1 MAAVVKGFRRLPRKG
16 MCYGNSCRTH
26 VDVTGRIR
34 RGAQRWCKKPLGR
47 WGVLIQQWM
56 FDLASFREMQGLSG
70 GQTDK
75 DDEEL
80 RERFAPTGA
89 VVMGRRMFDEGEGP
103 WGDNPPYRMPVFVL
117 THEDRDTLVK
127 EGGTTF
133 TFVTDGIE
141 SALEQAKAAAGD
153 KNVNIAGG
161 ADTVQQYIRARLLD
175 ELEIHLAPLLFG
187 EGIRLFDKMG
197 PEHIE
202 LENMRVVTS
211 PKVTH
216 LRFRVAK

>member
-1 MAAVVKGFRRLPRKG
+1 MTLKGDG
-16 MCYGNSCRTH
+16 MGIVTAHMSMSLDECIAGPNAGAGN
-26 VDVTGRIR
+26 
-34 RGAQRWCKKPLGR
+34 PLGDG
-47 WGVLIQQWM
+47 GVLIQPWM
-56 FDLASFREMQGLSG
+56 FDLASFREMQGLTG
-70 GQTDK
+70 GQTNK

-80 RERFAPTGA
+80 RQRFAPTGA

-103 WGDNPPYRMPVFVL
+103 WGDKPPFRMPVFVV
-117 THEDRDTLVK
+117 THQPRERLVK

-141 SALEQAKAAAGD
+141 SALEQAKVAAGD

-161 ADTVQQYIRARLLD
+161 ADTVQQFIRAGLLD

-187 EGIRLFDKMG
+187 EGIRLFDKIG
-197 PEHIE
+197 PQHVE
-202 LENMRVVTS
+202 LENMRVVAS

-216 LRFRVAK
+216 LRFRVVK

>member
-1 MAAVVKGFRRLPRKG
+1 MSSISVLYMSMSLDGYVAGPNA
-16 MCYGNSCRTH
+16 
-26 VDVTGRIR
+26 
-34 RGAQRWCKKPLGR
+34 GADNPLGDG
-47 WGVLIQQWM
+47 GVRIQQWM
-56 FDLASFREMQGLSG
+56 FDLASFREIQGLSG
-70 GQTDK
+70 GQTNK

-103 WGDNPPYRMPVFVL
+103 WGDNPPFHMPVFVV
-117 THEDRDTLVK
+117 THEARERLVK

-161 ADTVQQYIRARLLD
+161 ADTVRQSIRAGLIE
-175 ELEIHLAPLLFG
+175 ELEIHLAPVLFG
-187 EGIRLFDKMG
+187 KGIRLFERMG
-197 PEHIE
+197 PEPIE
-202 LENMRVVTS
+202 LENIRVVAS
-211 PKVTH
+211 PRVTH
-216 LRFRVAK
+216 LRFRVVK

>member
-1 MAAVVKGFRRLPRKG
+1 MGIVTAHMSMSVDGYVSGPNAGA
-16 MCYGNSCRTH
+16 GN
-26 VDVTGRIR
+26 
-34 RGAQRWCKKPLGR
+34 PLGDG
-47 WGVLIQQWM
+47 GVLIQQWM
-56 FDLASFREMQGLSG
+56 FDLASFREIQGLSG
-70 GQTDK
+70 GQTNA

-80 RERFAPTGA
+80 RQRFAPTGA

-133 TFVTDGIE
+133 TFVTEGIE

-161 ADTVQQYIRARLLD
+161 ADTVQQFIRAGLLD

>member
-1 MAAVVKGFRRLPRKG
+1 MGIVTAHMSMSVDGYVAGRNAG
-16 MCYGNSCRTH
+16 AGN
-26 VDVTGRIR
+26 
-34 RGAQRWCKKPLGR
+34 PLGDG
-47 WGVLIQQWM
+47 GVLIQQWM
-56 FDLASFREMQGLSG
+56 FDLASFREIQGLSG
-70 GQTDK
+70 GQTNA

-80 RERFAPTGA
+80 RQRFAPTGA

-103 WGDNPPYRMPVFVL
+103 WGDNPPFRMPVFVL

-133 TFVTDGIE
+133 TFVTEGIE
-141 SALEQAKAAAGD
+141 SALEQAKAVAGD

-161 ADTVQQYIRARLLD
+161 ADTVQQFIRAGLLD

-187 EGIRLFDKMG
+187 EGIRLFDRMG

-211 PKVTH
+211 PRVTH

>member
-1 MAAVVKGFRRLPRKG
+1 MGIVTAHMSMSVDGYVAGPNAGV
-16 MCYGNSCRTH
+16 GN
-26 VDVTGRIR
+26 
-34 RGAQRWCKKPLGR
+34 PLGDG
-47 WGVLIQQWM
+47 GVLIQQWM
-56 FDLASFREMQGLSG
+56 FDLASFREIQGLSG
-70 GQTDK
+70 GQTNA

-80 RERFAPTGA
+80 RQRFAPMGA

-103 WGDNPPYRMPVFVL
+103 WGDNPPFRMPVFVL

-133 TFVTDGIE
+133 TFVTEGIE

-161 ADTVQQYIRARLLD
+161 ADTVQQFIRAGLLG

-187 EGIRLFDKMG
+187 EGIRLFDRMG

-211 PKVTH
+211 PRVTH

>member
-1 MAAVVKGFRRLPRKG
+1 MGIVTAHMSMSVDGYVAGPNAG
-16 MCYGNSCRTH
+16 AGN
-26 VDVTGRIR
+26 
-34 RGAQRWCKKPLGR
+34 PLGDG
-47 WGVLIQQWM
+47 GVLIQQWM
-56 FDLASFREMQGLSG
+56 FDLASFREIQGLSG
-70 GQTDK
+70 GQTNA

-80 RERFAPTGA
+80 RQRFAPTGA

-103 WGDNPPYRMPVFVL
+103 WGDNPPFRMPVFVL

-161 ADTVQQYIRARLLD
+161 ADTVQQFIKAGLLD

-211 PKVTH
+211 PRVTH

>member
-1 MAAVVKGFRRLPRKG
+1 MGIVTAHMSMSVDGYVAGPNAG
-16 MCYGNSCRTH
+16 AGN
-26 VDVTGRIR
+26 
-34 RGAQRWCKKPLGR
+34 PLGDG
-47 WGVLIQQWM
+47 GVLIQQWM
-56 FDLASFREMQGLSG
+56 FDLASFREIQGLSG
-70 GQTDK
+70 GQTNA

-80 RERFAPTGA
+80 RQRFAPTGA
-89 VVMGRRMFDEGEGP
+89 VVMGRGMFDEGEGP
-103 WGDNPPYRMPVFVL
+103 WGDNPPFRMPVFVL

-161 ADTVQQYIRARLLD
+161 ADTVRQFVKAGLLD

-197 PEHIE
+197 PEPIE
-202 LENMRVVTS
+202 LVNMRVVAS

-216 LRFRVAK
+216 LRFRVVK

>member
-1 MAAVVKGFRRLPRKG
+1 MGIVTAHMSMSLDGYVAGPNAG
-16 MCYGNSCRTH
+16 AGN
-26 VDVTGRIR
+26 
-34 RGAQRWCKKPLGR
+34 PLGDG
-47 WGVLIQQWM
+47 GVLIQQWM
-56 FDLASFREMQGLSG
+56 FELASFREMQGLSG
-70 GQTDK
+70 GQTNK

-80 RERFAPTGA
+80 RQRFAPTGA

-103 WGDNPPYRMPVFVL
+103 WGYNPPFRMPVFVV
-117 THEDRDTLVK
+117 THQPRERLVK

-133 TFVTDGIE
+133 TFVTEGIE

-187 EGIRLFDKMG
+187 EGIRLFEGMG

-202 LENMRVVTS
+202 LENIRVVAS

-216 LRFRVAK
+216 LRFRVVK

>member
-1 MAAVVKGFRRLPRKG
+1 MGIVTAHMSMSLDGFIAGPNAG
-16 MCYGNSCRTH
+16 AGNPLG
-26 VDVTGRIR
+26 DG
-34 RGAQRWCKKPLGR
+34 GAQ
-47 WGVLIQQWM
+47 IQQWM
-56 FDLASFREMQGLSG
+56 FDLASFREIQGLSG
-70 GQTDK
+70 GQTNA

-89 VVMGRRMFDEGEGP
+89 VVMGRRMFDEGEEP
-103 WGDNPPYRMPVFVL
+103 WGDNPPYHMPVFVV
-117 THEDRDTLVK
+117 THQARERLVK

-141 SALEQAKAAAGD
+141 SALQQAKAAAGE
-153 KNVNIAGG
+153 KNVNISGG
-161 ADTVQQYIRARLLD
+161 ADIVQQFIKAGLLD

-187 EGIRLFDKMG
+187 EGIRLFEGMG

-202 LENMRVVTS
+202 LENIRVVAS

-216 LRFRVAK
+216 LRFRVVK